1 MLNIKYISLYETG
14 GYGIAAGMYLKWLKK
29 AGVNVTWT
37 PMIPGSG
44 LGLGYEP
51 YDGNDMDDPELKSIC
66 NIDIPY
72 DLVIVHTVPEYF
84 SYWKL
89 REAGKKVIGMTVWE
103 TDRIPGHWQNLIN
116 SVDAVIVPTN
126 WNQKI
131 FAQCGVDVP
140 IYVLPH
146 ISEFQGVSDDTLN
159 QDHEKF
165 VFYSISDWTNRKTPS
180 FTVDAFL
187 NAFTDN
193 EAVKLILKTSDFDFT
208 TPRKFTLP
216 GMKKFRRIKGDLDKR
231 LRKFRTPPEIELI
244 DRKISPREIQ
254 ALHQNAD
261 CYISLCRA
269 EGWCIPAYEA
279 GWYGNPVVM
288 TGFGGQTEFLKSDNS
303 YRVDFSL
310 VPVTDSQGG
319 KSYTSNQQWA
329 EPDVGHAA
337 EILQRIYSDP
347 EAAKH
352 KGSVLKNY
360 LNQNF
365 AAEKITKQFIQIIE
379 ERRE

>member
-1 MLNIKYISLYETG
+1 LNIKYISLYETS
-14 GYGIAAGMYLKWLKK
+14 GYGIAAKMYLKWLIK
-29 AGVNVTWT
+29 AGVNITWT

-51 YDGNDMDDPELKSIC
+51 YDDNDIDDPELKSIC

-84 SYWKL
+84 PYWKT

-103 TDRIPGHWQNLIN
+103 TDRIPDHWRNLVN
-116 SVDAVIVPTN
+116 AMDAVIVPTN
-126 WNQKI
+126 WNQKV
-131 FAQCGVDVP
+131 FEQCGTGVP
-140 IYVLPH
+140 VYALPH
-146 ISEFQGVSDDTLN
+146 ISEFQGMPDSSLN
-159 QDHEKF
+159 QDHQKF

-187 NAFTDN
+187 KAFTN
-193 EAVKLILKTSDFDFT
+193 REAVKLILKTSDFDFT
-208 TPRKFTLP
+208 AQRKFTLP
-216 GMKKFRRIKGDLDKR
+216 GLKKFRRIKGELDKK
-231 LRKFRTPPEIELI
+231 LRKFSHPPEIDLI
-244 DRKISPREIQ
+244 DRKIGLKEIQ
-254 ALHQNAD
+254 AMHQNAD

-288 TGFGGQTEFLKSDNS
+288 TGFGGQTEFLKPDNS
-303 YRVDFSL
+303 YLVDFSP
-310 VPVTDSQGG
+310 VAVTDSRGG

-329 EPDVGHAA
+329 EPDIVHAI
-337 EILQRIYSDP
+337 EILQRIYADP
-347 EAAKH
+347 AAAAH
-352 KGSVLKNY
+352 KGSLLKNY

-365 AAEKITKQFIQIIE
+365 NAEKITNQFIQIIE
-379 ERRE
+379 ESHE